1 MAMDWNDAKHF
12 LAVAREGQ
20 VLAAARRLGLSQATL
35 SRRVAALEKA
45 VGARLFERST
55 RGATLTDAGRLF
67 LGTAERVEAEMLTA
81 MERLSAAE
89 AAPTGTV
96 RIAAPDGFGSAYL
109 APRLGELAARYPA
122 LRVQI
127 VPLTRSFSLSQREA
141 DVAVMVGRPT
151 KGRLRARVLSDYTLG
166 LYATPGYLAAHG
178 TPAAVED
185 LAAHRLVGYVEDL
198 IATPELNYSE
208 EVWRDWVSAIEVSTA
223 IGQREVVL
231 SGAAIG
237 LLHDFMVAGDD
248 RVVPVL
254 ADRRPVRRYVA
265 VWHENLAGSRRLAAV
280 VDFLAAI
287 MRRDRALFLPA

>member
-1 MAMDWNDAKHF
+1 MDWNDAKHF

-198 IATPELNYSE
+198 IATPELNYAE

-237 LLHDFMVAGDD
+237 LLHDFMVAGDA

>member
-1 MAMDWNDAKHF
+1 MDWNDAKHF

-109 APRLGELAARYPA
+109 APRLGELAARNPA

-198 IATPELNYSE
+198 IATPELNYAE

-237 LLHDFMVAGDD
+237 LLHDFMVAGDA

-254 ADRRPVRRYVA
+254 TDRRPVRRYVA